1 MGLTNEKMDGDS
13 YYIACSPIDSPETAV
28 PIAIRHMNIYINMTS
43 VISWFPMSQV
53 AQRLAEHIRT
63 THHIDVI
70 LPTRV

>member
-28 PIAIRHMNIYINMTS
+28 PIAIRNMNIYINMTS

-53 AQRLAEHIRT
+53 A
-63 THHIDVI
+63 
-70 LPTRV
+70 